1 MCYLCEKYYK
11 NPITVQD
18 YIANCVTWVPK
29 LTLFD
34 LRTNWAYKPALEMEC
49 ASTEMFWVGY
59 LQHARLSP

>member
-29 LTLFD
+29 LTLLD
-34 LRTNWAYKPALEMEC
+34 LHKL
-49 ASTEMFWVGY
+49 G
-59 LQHARLSP
+59 LQTRSWNGMR